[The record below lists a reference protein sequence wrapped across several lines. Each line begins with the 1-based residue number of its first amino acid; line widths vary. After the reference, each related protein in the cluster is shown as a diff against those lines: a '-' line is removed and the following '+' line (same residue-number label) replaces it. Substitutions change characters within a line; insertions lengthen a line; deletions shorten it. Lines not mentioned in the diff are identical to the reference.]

1 MLTHRTTCRVIYGD
15 TDRMGYAYNANYLRW
30 FEIGRAELFRY
41 LGMTYKQ
48 IEEQGIF
55 LPVSEVFC
63 KFIAPVA
70 YDDVLQIE
78 ATIDLQVK
86 AGIKIDYGLF
96 SEDGRNKIAEGYTLH
111 ACVNSAGRVVRPP
124 RFLIDFLKKSKDENG
139 DKRT

>member
-30 FEIGRAELFRY
+30 FEIGRAELFRSM
-41 LGMTYKQ
+41 GMTYKE
-48 IEEQGIF
+48 IEEQGIY

-70 YDDVLQIE
+70 YDDLLQIE

-86 AGIKIDYGLF
+86 AGIKIDYGLYG
-96 SEDGRNKIAEGYTLH
+96 EDGREKIAEGYTLH
-111 ACVNSAGRVVRPP
+111 ACVNREGRVVRPP
-124 RFLIDFLKKSKDENG
+124 LFLIKFLRKSNNDRKDG
-139 DKRT
+139 

>member
-30 FEIGRAELFRY
+30 FEIGRAELFRSM
-41 LGMTYKQ
+41 GMTYKE
-48 IEEQGIF
+48 IEEQGIY

-70 YDDVLQIE
+70 YDDLLQIE

-86 AGIKIDYGLF
+86 AGIKIDYGLYG
-96 SEDGRNKIAEGYTLH
+96 EDGREKIAEGYTLH
-111 ACVNSAGRVVRPP
+111 ACVNREGRVVRPP
-124 RFLIDFLKKSKDENG
+124 LFLIKFLRKSNDDRKDG
-139 DKRT
+139 